1 MSSYKTSRDYEVG
14 DYITDSCGNWSI
26 VTKVVACSNPNYPFL
41 HLKNEYGTMEVINDN
56 AASERMFICVH
67 NLISKSELREESEF
81 DKTQQEFQAYFR
93 RNSKE
98 DYLEYQQNL
107 LAKCI
112 DLSQKKNADYTGATD
127 DAFANFRN
135 SEIVGVSVEKGMLVR
150 LMDKIS
156 RVKSFIDKGELMVKD
171 ESVED
176 TIMDI
181 INYACLLGG
190 YINETKDGDTI
201 F

>member
-1 MSSYKTSRDYEVG
+1 MSEKHNKKES
-14 DYITDSCGNWSI
+14 
-26 VTKVVACSNPNYPFL
+26 FF
-41 HLKNEYGTMEVINDN
+41 NE
-56 AASERMFICVH
+56 
-67 NLISKSELREESEF
+67 
-81 DKTQQEFQAYFR
+81 TQKEFQEKLDE
-93 RNSKE
+93 SKE
-98 DYLEYQQNL
+98 KIRFTSTGLVNVIEKGSKAIYLEYQHDL
-107 LAKCI
+107 LSKCV
-112 DLSQKKNADYTGATD
+112 DLAQRKNADYTGASD

-135 SEIVGVSVEKGMLVR
+135 SEVVGVSVEKGMLVR

-190 YINETKDGDTI
+190 YINETKDGNTI
-201 F
+201 Y

>member
-1 MSSYKTSRDYEVG
+1 MNSKLKIKKADA
-14 DYITDSCGNWSI
+14 
-26 VTKVVACSNPNYPFL
+26 VTAKAI
-41 HLKNEYGTMEVINDN
+41 KG
-56 AASERMFICVH
+56 
-67 NLISKSELREESEF
+67 LIEEIKEESEF
-81 DKTQQEFQAYFR
+81 DKNQQEFQEKFDEQFR
-93 RNSKE
+93 RVINPDIPFNRKLTLTSKE
-98 DYLEYQQNL
+98 RYLEYQNSL
-107 LAKCI
+107 FTKCI
-112 DLSQKKNADYTGATD
+112 DLAQKKNADYTGDTD

-190 YINETKDGDTI
+190 YINETKDGGTI
-201 F
+201 S